1 MGKVIGILLLF
12 IGIAGYL
19 YDWMSAQKMRERKV
33 EEFLVFLHKVM
44 FAMDTENIK
53 IIPYFL
59 QYKSEADVLNDS
71 LQEIAYRLQQ
81 NIYPKGQS
89 VWEEVFMEKEQ
100 NWALDEET
108 FGFMIHAGNG
118 FFGKNRSENICF
130 LQKSIKEIELQE
142 KKNKE
147 KNAQERKVWI
157 PVGMLSGIMIA
168 ILFV

>member
-12 IGIAGYL
+12 GGIVGFL
-19 YDWMSAQKMRERKV
+19 YDWINTQKVRQKRV
-33 EEFLVFLHKVM
+33 EEFLVFLHKAM
-44 FAMDTENIK
+44 FAMDSENIK
-53 IIPYFL
+53 LIPYFY
-59 QYKSEADVLNDS
+59 QYKCEDEVLNET
-71 LQEIAYRLQQ
+71 LQEIACHLQQ
-81 NIYPKGQS
+81 NIYPEGQS
-89 VWEEVFMEKEQ
+89 VWEEVFREKEQ
-100 NWALDEET
+100 NWDLDEET
-108 FGFMIHAGNG
+108 FGFIINAGNG

-157 PVGMLSGIMIA
+157 PVGMLSGIMVA